1 VTSPG
6 AATWIGATA
15 LAGLLLLSAS
25 PARAASPKSPP
36 PGPYPPV
43 AGRPRVS
50 SRFGWRVD
58 PIDHVRRF
66 HTGLDVVGAVG
77 DGGVRARRRPGGGG
91 GAGRRGRRAGR
102 GERGDAGRAAGRRWS
117 FAHLSTVLVR
127 RGERVVRGQALGFS
141 GSTGRATGPHLHVQ
155 VSDASGRLDPE
166 LLYPAGT
173 FANPRRAA

>member
-25 PARAASPKSPP
+25 PARTVSPKSPP

-66 HTGLDVVGAVG
+66 HTGLDVAVPSGTAVYAPG
-77 DGGVRARRRPGGGG
+77 DGLVVAVARDGVGVGQV
-91 GAGRRGRRAGR
+91 AGNAVTL
-102 GERGDAGRAAGRRWS
+102 DAAGRRWS